1 MSDSEPAA
9 PGEVIAALLVLVACN
24 KCRRRRG
31 AQLHRTGRGEP
42 VPRRG
47 TCPHGKPLRT
57 LWAPGYG
64 PGSPPKV
71 DPSTPE
77 ERRWGA
83 V

>member
-9 PGEVIAALLVLVACN
+9 PDEVIAPLLVLVACN

-31 AQLHRTGRGEP
+31 AQLHQTGRADPG
-42 VPRRG
+42 G
-47 TCPHGKPLRT
+47 TCPHGKTLRT
-57 LWAPGYG
+57 IWAPGHG